1 MFKFQK
7 IQIFI
12 IFNLVLLM
20 FQDDWQNVRDRGRL
34 QRVLAEK
41 VELRSQY
48 GLQFLS
54 LVAIKLKILLI
65 YYQIIISLSNT
76 ILVEITVIPKRR
88 YL

>member
-1 MFKFQK
+1 
-7 IQIFI
+7 
-12 IFNLVLLM
+12 M
-20 FQDDWQNVRDRGRL
+20 FQDDWQNVRDRGRF

-65 YYQIIISLSNT
+65 YYQSNFIIISLSNT